1 MTSATAGAPVVS
13 KLPQTSCSFEV
24 AFPPARLRIGHM
36 RRITAAF
43 LGFWD
48 IGGQLAENSV
58 LAVSELVTNAVEHG
72 EGDVALR
79 VRYADNEL
87 HIAVTDGSPVPA
99 DLRAPDD
106 DDDSGRGLFLV
117 AVLAHTWGTS
127 DDGKTTWCLLRAPV
141 ERS

>member
-13 KLPQTSCSFEV
+13 KPLTSRSFEV
-24 AFPPARLRIGHM
+24 AFSPVRPHVGHM
-36 RRITAAF
+36 RRITTAF

-48 IGGQLAENSV
+48 VGGQLAENIV

-79 VRYADNEL
+79 VRYADNKL

-99 DLRAPDD
+99 NLRAPDD
-106 DDDSGRGLFLV
+106 DDDSGRGLLLV
-117 AVLAHTWGTS
+117 AVLAHAWGTS
-127 DDGKTTWCLLRAPV
+127 DGGRTTWCVFRV
-141 ERS
+141 RVGRS